1 MRASLEFMMRAHEH
15 AEIPLWGEMAPPYHR
30 EDAVFP
36 TVRAYLARGAK
47 YAVVILPGGGYFQLS
62 VGSEGVAVAKAL
74 NERGVSAFVV
84 TYRYAPCDRCAILSD
99 GRRAMQFVRFYAE
112 DFGIDPTRI
121 ALMGFSAGGHLAMC
135 VAEHPEGECI
145 DEISKV
151 DAHPDAC
158 ILAYPVTTLEEGTFP
173 TMPPIFLGEEN
184 TTLAPM
190 YSYGYRILGMPPT
203 FIWYSQKDAAAN
215 YVKNA
220 DALYA
225 ALIKTG
231 IPSECHAFSDG
242 GHGVGLGLDF
252 PECAAWLDLAI
263 TFLNENL

>member
-1 MRASLEFMMRAHEH
+1 MV
-15 AEIPLWGEMAPPYHR
+15 EIA
-30 EDAVFP
+30 
-36 TVRAYLARGAK
+36 VRAAEQTIKADGSVK
-47 YAVVILPGGGYFQLS
+47 KDQVVDF
-62 VGSEGVAVAKAL
+62 
-74 NERGVSAFVV
+74 VS
-84 TYRYAPCDRCAILSD
+84 
-99 GRRAMQFVRFYAE
+99 FYMAE
-112 DFGIDPTRI
+112 HGIDISKMVLTGI
-121 ALMGFSAGGHLAMC
+121 SAGGHLAMC
-135 VAEHPEGECI
+135 VAEHPEGGCI

-203 FIWYSQKDAAAN
+203 FIWYSQKDTAVN